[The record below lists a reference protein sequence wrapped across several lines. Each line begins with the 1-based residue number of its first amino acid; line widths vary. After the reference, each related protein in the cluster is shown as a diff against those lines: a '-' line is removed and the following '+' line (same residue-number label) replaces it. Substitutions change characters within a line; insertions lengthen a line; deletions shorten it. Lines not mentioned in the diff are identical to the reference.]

1 MHIEKIKLENFK
13 AFKCIEFNCNETFNV
28 IVGENN
34 IGKSTLF
41 EALNL
46 WKFAYNTL
54 IQESNRK
61 KFYKASTNYYIPF
74 SSLSQVRLVN
84 DSDLFYDP
92 KKKIEITLTIK
103 DGEHSLVLPF
113 IGLVEMIKR

>member
-1 MHIEKIKLENFK
+1 MHIEKIKLKNFK

-54 IQESNRK
+54 IG
-61 KFYKASTNYYIPF
+61 
-74 SSLSQVRLVN
+74 
-84 DSDLFYDP
+84 DP
-92 KKKIEITLTIK
+92 IVTEQKTTP
-103 DGEHSLVLPF
+103 DV
-113 IGLVEMIKR
+113 